1 MEQAE
6 LVEQAV
12 DLLQALMVLLVGDVV
27 FNGGREGG
35 DELNVCGN
43 TLAVIMVVE

>member
-1 MEQAE
+1 
-6 LVEQAV
+6 
-12 DLLQALMVLLVGDVV
+12 MVLVVGNVV

-43 TLAVIMVVE
+43 TLAVNMVVEGFSFFVVLKLKS